1 MWNGTEAE
9 FEQILSEYK
18 SALYGTAF
26 AYLNSNSE
34 IDDVV
39 QETFIEFYYK
49 YDTIRDKTRIGAW
62 LCGVC
67 RNIALKKLRAERFTL
82 SLDCAAG
89 RKTADPADLY
99 EKADQKRAVRAA
111 IQRLSG
117 PVAETVSLYYIT
129 GMSVAKIAEYLGVP
143 QGTVKSRLYEGRRK
157 LKGELEFMMESCN
170 MYETDISRK
179 IKKILGDAD
188 RAMKNA
194 EDSAAVLMLDNAIA
208 EIGENT
214 EHYRVLAELYRK
226 RAEAEF
232 MNDRQKSEEDDG
244 RALAY
249 AKLTGDEFLTAKYML
264 IDAYNGKT
272 PEENINR
279 MQATY
284 EIAERNGLNGIC
296 AEAAYW
302 KGVQYI
308 HIGNEE
314 SAREWLVLALEHYE
328 KIRANDMIDMC
339 DGNILRVHAFADG
352 ALKALD
358 LLRNAGREMN
368 DWESCNTF
376 CQILRRSGETIT
388 KHNDYGWNIPGNQ
401 FNYSSIYGVFDG
413 QGYVFAE
420 ELLDQDTVTY
430 EYYNFNNLP
439 VKMTYTVLSRDEE
452 MTTPAGHF
460 TGCLKIHIREELT
473 AGDADNP
480 ANCESMENLCEYVM
494 VICPGIGL
502 ISESCTYIN
511 SPEQNAE
518 YGGTSLL
525 IRYELV
531 SCNERNVFP
540 FEAGNT
546 FEYIRLDAEGRPVSE
561 KMNYRDIY
569 RVDRVTPDGVI
580 YLANYG
586 YGYFD

>member
-9 FEQILSEYK
+9 FEQIVSEYR

-49 YDTIRDKTRIGAW
+49 YDTIRDKTKIGAW

-67 RNIALKKLRAERFTL
+67 RNIALKRLRGTRFTL
-82 SLDCAAG
+82 PLEQASNKAS
-89 RKTADPADLY
+89 ADPANLY
-99 EKADQKRAVRAA
+99 EKADRRRIVRAA
-111 IQRLSG
+111 IDRLSP

-129 GMSVAKIAEYLGVP
+129 GLPVAKIAECLGVP

-157 LKGELEFMMESCN
+157 LKGELEFMMES
-170 MYETDISRK
+170 EIRRESDITEKIRK
-179 IKKILGDAD
+179 IIGDAEH
-188 RAMKNA
+188 AMKHA
-194 EDSAAVLMLDNAIA
+194 DDSAAVLLLDNAIV

-214 EHYRVLAELYRK
+214 EHYRALAELYRK

-249 AKLTGDEFLTAKYML
+249 AKLTRDEVLIAKYLL

-272 PEENINR
+272 TEDSIER
-279 MQATY
+279 MRATY
-284 EIAERNGLNGIC
+284 DLAKRNGLNGIC

-302 KGVQYI
+302 EGVNQIHKG
-308 HIGNEE
+308 EE
-314 SAREWLVLALEHYE
+314 AAARERLALALEHYD
-328 KIRANDMIDMC
+328 KIRALDMIDVC

-358 LLRNAGREMN
+358 MLRDAGREMG

-376 CQILRRSGETIT
+376 CQILRRDGETIT
-388 KHNDYGWNIPGNQ
+388 KHNDYGWNIPGKQ
-401 FNYSSIYGVFDG
+401 YNYQSNYGVFDG
-413 QGYVFAE
+413 QGYLFAD
-420 ELLDQDTVTY
+420 ELLDGDTVTY
-430 EYYNFNNLP
+430 EYYNYSNLP
-439 VKMTYTVLSRDEE
+439 VRKTYTVVSRDEE
-452 MTTPAGHF
+452 ITTPAGQF
-460 TGCLKIHIREELT
+460 TGCIKLNIREELSES
-473 AGDADNP
+473 DAADP
-480 ANCESMENLCEYVM
+480 ANRESVENLCEYT
-494 VICPGIGL
+494 VILCPGVGL
-502 ISESCTYIN
+502 ISEICTYVN

-518 YGGTSLL
+518 YGGTVLL
-525 IRYELV
+525 SRYFLPEPSAHVLPLDEG
-531 SCNERNVFP
+531 CE
-540 FEAGNT
+540 
-546 FEYIRLDAEGRPVSE
+546 FEYIRFDADGKPVSDR
-561 KMNYRDIY
+561 MNYRDIY
-569 RVDRVTPDGVI
+569 RVDRVTDDGVI

-586 YGYFD
+586 YGYYA

>member
-1 MWNGTEAE
+1 MWNGTETE
-9 FEQILSEYK
+9 FEQILREYK

-26 AYLNSNSE
+26 TYLNSNSE

-49 YDTIRDKTRIGAW
+49 YDTIRDKTKIGAW

-67 RNIALKKLRAERFTL
+67 RNIALKRMRAVRFTL
-82 SLDCAAG
+82 SLDSAAN
-89 RKTADPADLY
+89 RASADPADLY
-99 EKADQKRAVRAA
+99 EKADRKRAVRAA
-111 IQRLSG
+111 IQRLSQ

-129 GMSVAKIAEYLGVP
+129 GLSVAKIAEYLGVP

-157 LKGELEFMMESCN
+157 LKGELEYMMESN
-170 MYETDISRK
+170 LAHTTDITEK
-179 IKKILGDAD
+179 IRKILGDVD
-188 RAMKNA
+188 HAMKHA
-194 EDSAAVLMLDNAIA
+194 DDSAAVLLLDNAIA

-226 RAEAEF
+226 RAEAEL
-232 MNDRQKSEEDDG
+232 MSDRRKSEEDDA
-244 RALAY
+244 RALSY
-249 AKLTGDEFLTAKYML
+249 AKLTGDEVLLAKYML
-264 IDAYNGKT
+264 IDAYNGT
-272 PEENINR
+272 TTEENINR
-279 MQATY
+279 MRATY
-284 EIAERNGLNGIC
+284 DLALRNNLNGIC

-302 KGVQYI
+302 EGLQ
-308 HIGNEE
+308 HIRNGDEAC
-314 SAREWLVLALEHYE
+314 ARERLALALEHYE
-328 KIRANDMIDMC
+328 KIRAHDMIDMC

-352 ALKALD
+352 ALKSLD
-358 LLRNAGREMN
+358 MLRDAGREMN

-376 CQILRRSGETIT
+376 CQILRRDGESIT
-388 KHNDYGWNIPGNQ
+388 KHNDYGWGIPGKQ

-439 VKMTYTVLSRDEE
+439 VKMIYTVLSRDEE
-452 MTTPAGHF
+452 IDTPAGHF
-460 TGCLKIHIREELT
+460 TGCLKIHIREELS
-473 AGDADNP
+473 GNDAANPDNR
-480 ANCESMENLCEYVM
+480 ESVENLCEYV
-494 VICPGIGL
+494 VVYCPGIGL

-511 SPEQNAE
+511 SPEQNSE

-525 IRYELV
+525 CRYQLL
-531 SCNERNVFP
+531 SPSSHFIP
-540 FEAGNT
+540 FEEGNE
-546 FEYIRLDAEGRPVSE
+546 FEYIRLDAEGKPLSE

-569 RVDRVTPDGVI
+569 RVDKVTSDGVI

-586 YGYFD
+586 YGYYT